1 MTLYR
6 SRWFAALLAAT
17 LVGSPAFAQ
26 DDDSEDEDEDE
37 AEETIETFV
46 EDFEAME
53 GLFTLYRNPEDGDL
67 FMEISEDQLGDEV
80 IYFTYTENGAPR
92 IGHFRG
98 QFRANEVL
106 TFTKRYGE
114 IEIAAQNTS
123 FSFDEDNALS
133 RASDANITRAP
144 LALLEIEAET
154 PGEGEGDEASPA
166 RYLIN
171 IGDLLKGEDLHQI
184 KPNAPRGPGA
194 EDAFGLGRLASGQ
207 TRITDVRSYPENTD
221 VVVEYVYQEGSPNN
235 RGGAEI
241 TDARSVAVLLQHSF
255 VAMPEDGFEPRA
267 DDFRVGYF
275 GQRVTNLTDTTIT
288 PYDDVINRWRLVKQ
302 DPDAE
307 ISDPVEPIVWWI
319 ENTTPVELRDT
330 IRDAALT
337 WNQAFEA
344 AGFSN
349 AIEVQVQPD
358 DADWDAGDI
367 RYNVM
372 RWTSSPTPP
381 FGGYGPS
388 FTNPR
393 TGEIIGADIMLE
405 YVFLTNRIRYSELF
419 DVAGLS
425 NWLPADQMA
434 ELTGEPRH
442 MFEHDHENGAMCNFA
457 EHLQLE
463 TQAGLATLRAQ
474 GATTVEMNELIR
486 QTLHYLV
493 IHEIGHTLGLMHNM
507 GASSGVSLEEL
518 AQGETVSHSIM
529 DYPALNLP
537 AELSDTIQ
545 YSQEVPGAYDVWA
558 IQYGYTQDDAG
569 LPQLLARSTEREL
582 FLGNDADD
590 MRAPGRHIDPRVMIN
605 DLSDDPVSWAEGR
618 VELLNQT
625 IAALPET
632 AMEDG
637 ETHQT
642 LLTSY
647 LILSG
652 QRFGAANV
660 ASRHVGGIYNNRAVI
675 GQAGA
680 QTPFVPVP
688 REMQEQ
694 ALAVLNAAVF
704 GPDAFTVEEAFAD
717 RLQRQRRF
725 FDHFPT
731 DEDPSLHERAY
742 AQQMAIMAHLLHP
755 NVLDRMGDASRYGGD
770 YAPAEYLQDLT
781 EIVYAADVRGEP
793 NTYRQNLQIA
803 YLQQLASIA
812 SPSSPHAPFAR
823 SAALASINDI
833 KGWVGPDW
841 MPDLL
846 GSREARAHR
855 AHLRALIKAFEG

>member
-1 MTLYR
+1 MIISR
-6 SRWFAALLAAT
+6 SRWFAALLAAAAI
-17 LVGSPAFAQ
+17 GAPAFAQ
-26 DDDSEDEDEDE
+26 GDESEDEDDVED
-37 AEETIETFV
+37 TIENFV

-53 GLFTLYRNPEDGDL
+53 GFFTLYRDPEDGDL

-92 IGHFRG
+92 VGHFRG

-106 TFTKRYGE
+106 TFTKRYGD
-114 IEIAAQNTS
+114 IEIAAENTN

-133 RASDANITRAP
+133 RASNANITRAP
-144 LALLEIEAET
+144 LALLDIEAET
-154 PGEGEGDEASPA
+154 PASGDGDDATPA
-166 RYLIN
+166 RYLVN

-184 KPNAPRGPGA
+184 KPTPPRGPGS
-194 EDAFGLGRLASGQ
+194 EDAFGLGSLQSGQ

-221 VVVEYVYQEGSPNN
+221 IVVEYVYKEAMPRAG
-235 RGGAEI
+235 GGAEI
-241 TDARSVAVLLQHSF
+241 TNARSVAVMLQHSF
-255 VAMPEDGFEPRA
+255 VALPEDGFEPRE

-275 GQRVTNLTDTTIT
+275 GQRVTNLTDTTVT

-349 AIEVQVQPD
+349 AVEVRVQPD

-367 RYNVM
+367 RYNVL

-405 YVFLTNRIRYSELF
+405 YVFLTNRIRFSDLF

-425 NWLPADQMA
+425 QWLPAEQLA
-434 ELTGEPRH
+434 ELTGEPQH
-442 MFEHDHENGAMCNFA
+442 MFEHDHADGAMCNFA
-457 EHLQLE
+457 EHLQFE
-463 TQAGLATLRAQ
+463 TQAGLAALRAQ
-474 GATTVEMNELIR
+474 NASSVEMDELIR
-486 QTLHYLV
+486 QSLHYLV

-518 AQGETVSHSIM
+518 ASGETVTHSIM

-537 AELSDTIQ
+537 LDGETVQ
-545 YSQEVPGAYDVWA
+545 YSQEEPGAYDVWA
-558 IQYGYTQDDAG
+558 IQYGYTADAG
-569 LPQLLARSTEREL
+569 TLPAILARSTEREL
-582 FLGNDADD
+582 FMGNDADD
-590 MRAPGRHIDPRVMIN
+590 MRSPGNHIDPRVMIN
-605 DLSDDPVSWAEGR
+605 DLSSDPVSWAEGR
-618 VELLNQT
+618 VALLNET

-632 AMEDG
+632 AVEEG
-637 ETHQT
+637 ETYEN

-660 ASRHVGGIYNNRAVI
+660 ASRHVGGIYNNRAVV
-675 GQAGA
+675 GQEGA
-680 QTPFVPVP
+680 QTPFIPVP
-688 REMQEQ
+688 REKQEQ
-694 ALAVLNAAVF
+694 ALEVLEAAAF
-704 GPDAFTVEEAFAD
+704 GPDAFTTEEAFAD
-717 RLQRQRRF
+717 RLQSQRRF
-725 FDHFPT
+725 FDHFPN
-731 DEDPSLHERAY
+731 DEDPSLHARAF
-742 AQQMAIMAHLLHP
+742 AQQQALMAHLLHP
-755 NVLDRMGDASRYGGD
+755 NVLDRMGDTSRYGGD
-770 YAPAEYLQDLT
+770 YTTAEYLQDLT
-781 EIVYAADVRGEP
+781 RIVYAADVRGEP

-812 SPSSPHAPFAR
+812 SPSSPVAPFAR
-823 SAALASINDI
+823 SAALASINDV

-841 MPDLL
+841 MPDLM